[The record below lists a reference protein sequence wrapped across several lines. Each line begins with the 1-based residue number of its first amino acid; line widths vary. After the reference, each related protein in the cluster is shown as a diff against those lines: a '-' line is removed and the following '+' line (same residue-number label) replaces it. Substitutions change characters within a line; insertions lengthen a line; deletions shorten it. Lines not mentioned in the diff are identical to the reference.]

1 MAEDYRKRCTQKIVK
16 DAMIELLEEKPLH
29 KIKVTEL
36 CEKAGINRATFYNN
50 FEDIYDLY
58 ENIENEYFENFYQMI
73 SSDDLLVSS
82 FKVQK
87 IIVKHVECILEN
99 KKLFMIFYRS
109 ERCFRLFEK
118 VMQRVTDWVSELPSF
133 NDWIKDENIAFNSK
147 EELQMMNIF
156 MIHGISGL
164 LYTKLASGE
173 EVVPNDFVKL
183 VLQFLYERMIVPK

>member
-16 DAMIELLEEKPLH
+16 EAMIELLEEKPLH

-58 ENIENEYFENFYQMI
+58 ENIENEYFENFYQLI
-73 SSDDLLVSS
+73 SSSDLLVSS
-82 FKVQK
+82 FEVQRV
-87 IIVKHVECILEN
+87 IVEHVEYVLKN
-99 KKLFMIFYRS
+99 KRLFMIFYRS

-118 VMQRVTDWVSELPSF
+118 LMQRETDWVAGLPHF
-133 NDWIKDENIAFNSK
+133 NDWIKDESIAFNSK
-147 EELQMMNIF
+147 EELQMMNVF
-156 MIHGISGL
+156 MMHGVSGL

-173 EVVPNDFVKL
+173 EVVPKDFVDL
-183 VLQFLYERMIVPK
+183 MLQFLYKRMLVVE